1 MRRASSHIIKGFITL
16 MTLRKKTRLWS
27 GLAGAA
33 LMAGGLTACG
43 DNSAETETA
52 ELETAQPAGETAA
65 APAGTE
71 TTAPDPAADQSASTV
86 VGEGEGGE
94 GEGEGGGGGEFGI
107 DPDAARTDP
116 VVFLTALDVMRAH
129 YEAGLEILGEEGARG
144 HVADLFSHPMSEI
157 YIDFE
162 PVLTDAGGP
171 DLYDPMNETARMFF
185 DDAAES
191 DIRASAEGL
200 LAQMDEAEGFAP
212 EGADTPAV
220 QAEVTADMIERA
232 ALQYQLAMNEG
243 AETGETAYLD
253 GFGLYSVA
261 AKRAD
266 EHMDMIR
273 EASPEAAD
281 AIQAALDTLGEA
293 YPGADYPDEAPV
305 DAETVLAASDAAT
318 QAVSA
323 M

>member
-52 ELETAQPAGETAA
+52 EVETARPVDETVTAPEAEASTPGSAA
-65 APAGTE
+65 AP
-71 TTAPDPAADQSASTV
+71 PASTV

-94 GEGEGGGGGEFGI
+94 GEGEGGSGGEFGI

-129 YEAGLEILGEEGARG
+129 YEAGLEILGEEGQRS

-157 YIDFE
+157 YVDFE
-162 PVLTDAGGP
+162 PVLTGAGGP
-171 DLYDPMNETARMFF
+171 DLYDPMNQTARMFF
-185 DDAAES
+185 DDAAEAE
-191 DIRASAEGL
+191 IRASAEDL
-200 LAQMDEAEGFAP
+200 LAQMDEAESFAP
-212 EGADTPAV
+212 DGADSAAV
-220 QAEVTADMIERA
+220 QAEVIADMIERA

-243 AETGETAYLD
+243 PQTGETAYLD

-281 AIQAALDTLGEA
+281 AIQAALDALGKA
-293 YPGADYPDEAPV
+293 YPGANYPDEAPV

>member
-16 MTLRKKTRLWS
+16 MTLRKKTRLWT

-52 ELETAQPAGETAA
+52 EVETAP
-65 APAGTE
+65 APAETE
-71 TTAPDPAADQSASTV
+71 TQTAEADAPPAEPQSTV
-86 VGEGEGGE
+86 VGEGEG
-94 GEGEGGGGGEFGI
+94 EGEGGSGGEFGI
-107 DPDAARTDP
+107 DPEAARTDP
-116 VVFLTALDVMRAH
+116 VVYLTALDVMRAH
-129 YEAGLEILGEEGARG
+129 YEAGLEILGEDGSRG

-157 YIDFE
+157 YVDFE
-162 PVLTDAGGP
+162 PVLTGAGGP

-191 DIRASAEGL
+191 EIRASAEGL
-200 LAQMDEAEGFAP
+200 LAQMDEAESFAP
-212 EGADTPAV
+212 EGADTAAV

-243 AETGETAYLD
+243 AGTGETAYLD

-261 AKRAD
+261 AKRAG

-273 EASPEAAD
+273 EADAEAAD
-281 AIQAALDTLGEA
+281 ALQAALDTLAEA
-293 YPGADYPDEAPV
+293 YPGADYPAQPPVEA
-305 DAETVLAASDAAT
+305 DAVLSASDAAT
-318 QAVSA
+318 QAVAA

>member
-1 MRRASSHIIKGFITL
+1 

-43 DNSAETETA
+43 DNSADTETA
-52 ELETAQPAGETAA
+52 EVETAQPADETAA
-65 APAGTE
+65 APAE
-71 TTAPDPAADQSASTV
+71 TQTANADALGARPGSNV

-94 GEGEGGGGGEFGI
+94 GEGEGEGGSGGEFGI

-129 YEAGLEILGEEGARG
+129 YEAGLEILGEEGQRS

-157 YIDFE
+157 YVDFE
-162 PVLTDAGGP
+162 PVLTEAGGP

-191 DIRASAEGL
+191 EIRASAEDL
-200 LAQMDEAEGFAP
+200 LAQMDEAESFAP
-212 EGADTPAV
+212 DGGDTAAV

-232 ALQYQLAMNEG
+232 ALQYQLAMNEP

-253 GFGLYSVA
+253 GFGFYSVA

-273 EASPEAAD
+273 EADAEAAD
-281 AIQAALDTLGEA
+281 ALQSALDTLGEA
-293 YPGADYPDEAPV
+293 YPEAGYPAEPPVEAE
-305 DAETVLAASDAAT
+305 AVLSASDAAT
-318 QAVSA
+318 QAVTA

>member
-1 MRRASSHIIKGFITL
+1 
-16 MTLRKKTRLWS
+16 MTIRKKTRLWT

-52 ELETAQPAGETAA
+52 DVATAQPADPAPAPAPETETA
-65 APAGTE
+65 
-71 TTAPDPAADQSASTV
+71 APDPAADQSASTV

-94 GEGEGGGGGEFGI
+94 GEGEGGSGGEFGI
-107 DPDAARTDP
+107 DPEAARTDP

-129 YEAGLEILGEEGARG
+129 YEAGLEILGEDGARG

-157 YIDFE
+157 YVDFK
-162 PVLTDAGGP
+162 PVLTEAGGP

-200 LAQMDEAEGFAP
+200 LTQMDEAESFAP
-212 EGADTPAV
+212 EGGDTPAV

-266 EHMDMIR
+266 EHMEMTR
-273 EASPEAAD
+273 EADPEPAD
-281 AIQAALDTLGEA
+281 ALQAALDTLGEA
-293 YPGADYPDEAPV
+293 YPAADYPAEPPV
-305 DAETVLAASDAAT
+305 PAQDVLSASDAAT
-318 QAVSA
+318 QAVAA